1 MVTDTGIGRVLLVKT
16 SSLGDLVHLL
26 PALTEAAAQHPDLRF
41 DWLVEEAFAEIPAWH
56 PAVARV
62 IPVSLRSW
70 RREPVAVWRDGR
82 WRRFVE
88 RLRGQDYELVVDAQ
102 GLLKSAVLASRARGR
117 RAGPDFTSAR
127 EPLAALAYGRRLA
140 VPPELHAITRMR
152 RLLGLALG
160 HVPDPDHWPGYGL
173 DARLASLR
181 AEHGSGDDRV
191 LLLHGTSW
199 ANKHWPEPH
208 WIDLA
213 RRLRARGL
221 VPTLPWGSETERTR
235 AERIATA
242 ADGEMLPRG
251 DLAALFRHIDLAR
264 GLVGVDSGLVHLAAA
279 TDTPGVALYG
289 PTDPARTGVVGG
301 RITSLAAELPCA
313 PCLRRV
319 CRTGEPPRIDPASGS
334 ALEPPCMGGLAP
346 ERVERLLLER
356 METPAAIGAS

>member
-1 MVTDTGIGRVLLVKT
+1 MITDTGIGRVLLVKT

-56 PAVARV
+56 PAVAGV
-62 IPVSLRSW
+62 IPVNLRHW
-70 RREPVAVWRDGR
+70 RREPVAAWRDGR
-82 WRRFVE
+82 WQRFVE
-88 RLRGQDYELVVDAQ
+88 RLRGHDYELVVDAQ
-102 GLLKSAVLASRARGR
+102 GLLKSAFLAGRARGL
-117 RAGPDFTSAR
+117 RAGPDFGSAR
-127 EPLAALAYGRRLA
+127 EPLAALSYHRRLA
-140 VPPELHAITRMR
+140 VPPELHAVTRMR

-160 HVPDPDHWPGYGL
+160 HVPDPEHWPGYGL
-173 DARLASLR
+173 EARLASLR
-181 AEHGSGDDRV
+181 AEHDSDDDRV

-208 WIDLA
+208 WIELA
-213 RRLRARGL
+213 RRLRSRGL
-221 VPTLPWGSETERTR
+221 VPALPWGSEAERTR

-242 ADGEMLPRG
+242 ADGEVLPRT
-251 DLAALFRHIDLAR
+251 DLASLFRTIALAR

-301 RITSLAAELPCA
+301 CITSLAADFPCA

-319 CRTGEPPRIDPASGS
+319 CRSGEPPRIDPASGS
-334 ALEPPCMGGLAP
+334 ALEPPCMAGLTPA
-346 ERVERLLLER
+346 RVERALLER
-356 METPAAIGAS
+356 MEVPAAAEAS

>member
-41 DWLVEEAFAEIPAWH
+41 DWLVEDAFAEIPAWH
-56 PAVARV
+56 PAVATV
-62 IPVSLRSW
+62 IPVSLRRW
-70 RREPVAVWRDGR
+70 RREPIAVLRDGR
-82 WRRFVE
+82 WHRFVE
-88 RLRGQDYELVVDAQ
+88 SLRGHDYELVIDAQ
-102 GLLKSAVLASRARGR
+102 GLLKSAFLASRARGR

-127 EPLAALAYGRRLA
+127 ESLAALSYGRRLP
-140 VPPELHAITRMR
+140 VPPELHAVTRMR

-173 DARLASLR
+173 EARLASLR

-199 ANKHWPEPH
+199 TNKQWPELH
-208 WIDLA
+208 WIELA

-221 VPTLPWGSETERTR
+221 VPAMPWGSEVERAR
-235 AERIATA
+235 AERIAAA
-242 ADGEMLPRG
+242 ADGEVLPCG
-251 DLAALFRHIDLAR
+251 DLASLFRTIALAR

-289 PTDPARTGVVGG
+289 PTDPGRTGVVGG

-319 CRTGEPPRIDPASGS
+319 CRTGEPPSIDPDSGS
-334 ALEPPCMGGLAP
+334 ALEPPCMAGLTPA
-346 ERVERLLLER
+346 RVVRALLAR
-356 METPAAIGAS
+356 MEAPATAEAS